1 MDFSSTKACSLPYF
15 LLPYFFYLHRLT
27 LIVLLQQ
34 YVSHTTRADVKVY
47 CVWVP
52 SSIASTFQG
61 PDIIFIY
68 YSIIT
73 HLIGCATRINFLLEF
88 HSLRLIKLGPNHQKL
103 GHNGFALKT
112 PPPQTSLY
120 LRKGVFVGNNSM

>member
-1 MDFSSTKACSLPYF
+1 MDIHVRPGNSFKWELKWIFLQLRPVLSYS

-73 HLIGCATRINFLLEF
+73 HLIGCVTRIHFL
-88 HSLRLIKLGPNHQKL
+88 
-103 GHNGFALKT
+103 
-112 PPPQTSLY
+112 
-120 LRKGVFVGNNSM
+120 

>member
-1 MDFSSTKACSLPYF
+1 MDFSSTKACSLSYF
-15 LLPYFFYLHRLT
+15 LLPYFFYPHRLT

-73 HLIGCATRINFLLEF
+73 HLIGCVTRIHFLLEF
-88 HSLRLIKLGPNHQKL
+88 YNSGQGLLTIGTYHSFFRIYNQGPLLNFEYLQHGLRYQCASFTG
-103 GHNGFALKT
+103 
-112 PPPQTSLY
+112 
-120 LRKGVFVGNNSM
+120 

>member
-1 MDFSSTKACSLPYF
+1 MGIEMDFSSTKACSLSYF
-15 LLPYFFYLHRLT
+15 LLPYFFYPHRLT
-27 LIVLLQQ
+27 LIVVLQQ

-73 HLIGCATRINFLLEF
+73 HLIGCATRIIFLVEF

-103 GHNGFALKT
+103 GQMALLSKH
-112 PPPQTSLY
+112 PHPKPLCI
-120 LRKGVFVGNNSM
+120 